1 MINDIAIVR
10 SHAPTN
16 LKEIKKFEKL
26 IQAKLPEDYKQFL
39 LKHNGGHP
47 IANGFELIK
56 PINNKTKEAGIDWF
70 YSLYDEDIANIST
83 EFNNISTR
91 FKDSRDKIPDEILP
105 IGDDSGGK
113 ICLGIQ
119 GDYYGKLY
127 YWTTNW
133 SWWSEDDYNYLYLI
147 ANSFTDFINSLFERR
162 VDDKGNFIRKY
173 QDGRVTVTAE

>member
-1 MINDIAIVR
+1 MINSIKVIE

-47 IANGFELIK
+47 ITNGFELIK
-56 PINNKTKEAGIDWF
+56 PINNKTKEAGISWF
-70 YSLYDEDIANIST
+70 FALYDGDVCNI
-83 EFNNISTR
+83 TR
-91 FKDSRDKIPDEILP
+91 KFMDSRGGIPDELLP
-105 IGDDSGGK
+105 IGYDSGGK
-113 ICLGIQ
+113 TCLGIK

-133 SWWSEDDYNYLYLI
+133 SWWSGNDYNYLYLI
-147 ANSFTDFINSLFERR
+147 ANSFTDFINGLFERKA
-162 VDDKGNFIRKY
+162 DGKGNFIRKY
-173 QDGRVTVTAE
+173 QDGRVTITPD